1 MNEPAEKAP
10 TNQSSRPG
18 RSFVLRFISGKYQG
32 GEFPIVADKQIIVG
46 RSSDLD
52 MVLVEDMVSRK
63 HARIAMQ
70 GDQIWIEDLGS
81 TNGTF
86 VNGEKIKKARLKE
99 GDRILIGT
107 SIIKLVS
114 VDPASQVSEAEAKNQ
129 LEKRG
134 QQSSMKTTSTSR
146 AMSGSIEEIPLPDL
160 LQLLSTSKRTG
171 VLSLRGPTG
180 NGQIFLRKGQIY
192 YATVDDSYDM
202 NPRKAA
208 YRLLTWDRG
217 TFELDS
223 AEEKT
228 FSAAGEASTFAGHQ
242 TNMEAAASK
251 LKTLVTAFDS
261 AKQEMADAGEAL
273 MAELAKGG
281 KKGKGGKQVPDYGE
295 VALLASDRFGYRA
308 MAGGVEGFQVTE
320 PSFAYNPTRM
330 LVLQTLAAEA
340 AAHVVAQDF
349 AAAQGERRLL
359 QQIDEADTSAPAVRA
374 QIVGLYARVLGEA
387 VTADSAEV
395 DAAHSLFTRGLQDG
409 PRRAWTLVIAALLQ
423 DPQVAYH

>member
-1 MNEPAEKAP
+1 MPP
-10 TNQSSRPG
+10 TNPSYA
-18 RSFVLRFISGKYQG
+18 LRFISGKYQG
-32 GEFPIVADKQIIVG
+32 GEFPLVKGREIVIG
-46 RSSDLD
+46 RSSELD
-52 MVLVEDMVSRK
+52 MVLIEDMVSRR
-63 HARIAMQ
+63 HASIGLNGDEISIA
-70 GDQIWIEDLGS
+70 DVGS

-228 FSAAGEASTFAGHQ
+228 FLDEVKDSTEGLL
-242 TNMEAAASK
+242 MEGMRLLDEFKRVEDDLPARTAQLIIPQPLTAPLTALKPEQLEIFQIVLNDDNLQAVLDRSK
-251 LKTLVTAFDS
+251 LSD
-261 AKQEMADAGEAL
+261 ADAA
-273 MAELAKGG
+273 
-281 KKGKGGKQVPDYGE
+281 
-295 VALLASDRFGYRA
+295 VALIELIKKDY
-308 MAGGVEGFQVTE
+308 VT
-320 PSFAYNPTRM
+320 TR
-330 LVLQTLAAEA
+330 
-340 AAHVVAQDF
+340 
-349 AAAQGERRLL
+349 
-359 QQIDEADTSAPAVRA
+359 
-374 QIVGLYARVLGEA
+374 
-387 VTADSAEV
+387 
-395 DAAHSLFTRGLQDG
+395 
-409 PRRAWTLVIAALLQ
+409 
-423 DPQVAYH
+423 

>member
-1 MNEPAEKAP
+1 MPP
-10 TNQSSRPG
+10 TNPSYA
-18 RSFVLRFISGKYQG
+18 LRFISGKYQG
-32 GEFPIVADKQIIVG
+32 GEFPLVKGREIVIG
-46 RSSDLD
+46 RSSELD
-52 MVLVEDMVSRK
+52 MVLIEDMVSRR
-63 HARIAMQ
+63 HASIGLNGDEISIA
-70 GDQIWIEDLGS
+70 DVGS

-228 FSAAGEASTFAGHQ
+228 FLDEVRDSTEGLL
-242 TNMEAAASK
+242 MEGMRLLDEFKRVEDDLPARTAQLIIPQPLTAPLTALKPEQLEIFQIVLNGGNLQAVLDRSK
-251 LKTLVTAFDS
+251 LSD
-261 AKQEMADAGEAL
+261 ADAA
-273 MAELAKGG
+273 
-281 KKGKGGKQVPDYGE
+281 
-295 VALLASDRFGYRA
+295 VALIELIKKDY
-308 MAGGVEGFQVTE
+308 VT
-320 PSFAYNPTRM
+320 TR
-330 LVLQTLAAEA
+330 
-340 AAHVVAQDF
+340 
-349 AAAQGERRLL
+349 
-359 QQIDEADTSAPAVRA
+359 
-374 QIVGLYARVLGEA
+374 
-387 VTADSAEV
+387 
-395 DAAHSLFTRGLQDG
+395 
-409 PRRAWTLVIAALLQ
+409 
-423 DPQVAYH
+423 

>member
-1 MNEPAEKAP
+1 MPP
-10 TNQSSRPG
+10 TNPSYA
-18 RSFVLRFISGKYQG
+18 LRFISGKYQG
-32 GEFPIVADKQIIVG
+32 GEFPLVKGREIVIG
-46 RSSDLD
+46 RSSELD
-52 MVLVEDMVSRK
+52 MVLIEDMVSRR
-63 HARIAMQ
+63 HASIGLHGDEISIA
-70 GDQIWIEDLGS
+70 DVGS

-86 VNGEKIKKARLKE
+86 VNGEKIKRARLKE

-134 QQSSMKTTSTSR
+134 QMALNKTTSTSR

-180 NGQIFLRKGQIY
+180 NGQIYLRKGQIY

-228 FSAAGEASTFAGHQ
+228 FLDEIKDSTEGLL
-242 TNMEAAASK
+242 MEGMRLLDEFKRVEEDLPARNAQLAIPQPLTAQLSTLKPEQLEIFQIVLNGGGLPAVLDRSK
-251 LKTLVTAFDS
+251 LSD
-261 AKQEMADAGEAL
+261 ADAA
-273 MAELAKGG
+273 
-281 KKGKGGKQVPDYGE
+281 
-295 VALLASDRFGYRA
+295 VALIELIKKDYI
-308 MAGGVEGFQVTE
+308 T
-320 PSFAYNPTRM
+320 TR
-330 LVLQTLAAEA
+330 
-340 AAHVVAQDF
+340 
-349 AAAQGERRLL
+349 
-359 QQIDEADTSAPAVRA
+359 
-374 QIVGLYARVLGEA
+374 
-387 VTADSAEV
+387 
-395 DAAHSLFTRGLQDG
+395 
-409 PRRAWTLVIAALLQ
+409 
-423 DPQVAYH
+423 